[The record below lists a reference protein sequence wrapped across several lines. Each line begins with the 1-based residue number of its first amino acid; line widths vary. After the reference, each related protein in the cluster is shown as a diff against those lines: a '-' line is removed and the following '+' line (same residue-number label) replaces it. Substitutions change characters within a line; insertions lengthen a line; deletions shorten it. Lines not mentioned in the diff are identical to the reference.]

1 MDPDIVIRTD
11 NLSKRFEK
19 SYAVRAVSLEV
30 QKGTIF
36 GFMGPSG
43 SGKTTTIRML
53 TGGYEPT
60 SGKIDVLGEAP
71 SAFSLQTR
79 ARIGYM
85 PQLFALYPDLT
96 IWENL
101 NFAASIYGV
110 GLRRRKRLREI
121 LDFVELTDHT
131 RKPVRKISGGMR
143 RRLSLAAA
151 LIHDPDLFFLDE
163 PTTGLD
169 PVLRQ
174 KFWQHFHALK
184 DAGKTLFVTTQYVNE
199 AANCDQVGILVE
211 GELLALDT
219 PEHLRQKALGGDI
232 VTLETAAP
240 LPREFDSELE
250 ALPWVVGVPVWGRFI
265 SGSRRNRRDAPSLC

>member
-60 SGKIDVLGEAP
+60 SGKVDVLGEAP

-110 GLRRRKRLREI
+110 GFRRRKRLREI
-121 LDFVELTDHT
+121 LDFVELTDHA
-131 RKPVRKISGGMR
+131 RKPVRKISGGMQ

-174 KFWQHFHALK
+174 KFWHHFHALK
-184 DAGKTLFVTTQYVNE
+184 EEGKTLFVTTQYVNE
-199 AANCDQVGILVE
+199 AANCDQVGVLVE

-219 PEHLRQKALGGDI
+219 PEHLRKKALGGDI
-232 VTLETAAP
+232 VTLETAIP

-250 ALPWVVGVPVWGRFI
+250 ALPVGEGRHPA
-265 SGSRRNRRDAPSLC
+265 SAPSISR